1 MDPISDMLIRIKNAV
16 RAQKKSVS
24 IPYSEIKFQIA
35 RVLMQKGYLEDVQ
48 RKTRKIGV
56 RMAKSIEAVIGY
68 KDGEPVMQD
77 IKRMSKVSRRVY
89 IKRADLFPVR
99 NGRGIAIVSTS
110 KGILTD
116 GAARK
121 AGIGGEIIAEVW

>member
-1 MDPISDMLIRIKNAV
+1 MDPIADMLIRIKNAV

-24 IPYSEIKFQIA
+24 IPHSEIKFQIA
-35 RVLMQKGYLEDVQ
+35 MVLMQKGYLEDVQ
-48 RKTRKIGV
+48 RKTRKIGT
-56 RMAKSIEAVIGY
+56 RMAKSIEAVIAY

-77 IKRMSKVSRRVY
+77 IKRMSKVSRRAY
-89 IKRADLFPVR
+89 IKVADLFPVR

-110 KGILTD
+110 NGILTD